1 MKRINLKKYKKLRRM
16 GNKINC
22 LGSGLIIDL
31 YISTKKARL
40 FNPFSVYVFKKSSEL
55 FSN

>member
-1 MKRINLKKYKKLRRM
+1 MKELIKKYKKLRRM